1 MRTVDIEEMS
11 NFRHRYFLLLLTMVS
26 VVSLNSPTQASD
38 YENWSDDSLCLWGT
52 TSTNGIRVF
61 RSAFAGMPEVKKRG
75 LSCDVGSRWTKQKPK
90 QKSKQTK
97 SANSPLKTSF
107 ISLSKDDRSIVQSK
121 LADLD
126 LYTSSIDGLY
136 GRGTAAAL
144 KQYNEQYANVGNLA
158 KLSNA
163 KKLIAL
169 ILESSEAT
177 AAANPEPKDI
187 NPSSTVVTAAKQ
199 TAKPKTVAD
208 IASYF
213 ANQDYQAALGVAQD
227 LAVAGDA
234 EAQAYLGKMYA
245 DGLGTLQLSKNAH
258 MWFNIASL
266 NGSVEAIEG
275 RNAVATT
282 MSQDAVSEAQD
293 MAVKC
298 IQSNYAD
305 CGLLVKQNTAVT
317 AAPISSSSIVNGDV
331 LISNF
336 KDQSSLRR
344 KQLQY
349 ALKKL
354 GLYSSAVDGLWGGNT
369 SRAFTNYI
377 KINEIDAKDAEEV
390 FVSILSKV
398 DVPSSFTPPKKK
410 QNVIKHTTKNDTAK
424 ETPTTRS
431 GWTATSQNPKLTFE
445 DARDI
450 CEAKAIAAGNSYL
463 SANKPIDRY
472 SSIDCTGYGFN
483 SYSCSRSSGGGVAG
497 GILRAW
503 DQADNRNAA
512 EKLAK
517 AVAKACMADY
527 GWIKK

>member
-1 MRTVDIEEMS
+1 MNNLIAQ
-11 NFRHRYFLLLLTMVS
+11 FLSALVLFCFVG
-26 VVSLNSPTQASD
+26 TQA
-38 YENWSDDSLCLWGT
+38 Y
-52 TSTNGIRVF
+52 
-61 RSAFAGMPEVKKRG
+61 
-75 LSCDVGSRWTKQKPK
+75 
-90 QKSKQTK
+90 
-97 SANSPLKTSF
+97 ANSCSQSNVTNVSRCADRTICSRAVYKSPQGKAEWSRIFKRHVAEAKRRGMDLNCSLPPLRQSF
-107 ISLSKDDRSIVQSK
+107 VKLSKADRMTVQST
-121 LADLD
+121 LAGLN
-126 LYTSSIDGLY
+126 LYTSSVDGLY
-136 GRGTAAAL
+136 GQGTASAL
-144 KQYNEQYANVGNLA
+144 RQYNEQYANVGNLA
-158 KLSNA
+158 KQSNA
-163 KKLIAL
+163 NKLLAL
-169 ILESSEAT
+169 ILESTLEPVGT
-177 AAANPEPKDI
+177 NPESKDDDT
-187 NPSSTVVTAAKQ
+187 PSTVVPTKEQAP
-199 TAKPKTVAD
+199 KPKTVAD
-208 IASYF
+208 LATYFEDKDYKSALQIA
-213 ANQDYQAALGVAQD
+213 QE
-227 LAVAGDA
+227 LAVSGEA

-266 NGSVEAIEG
+266 NGSVEAIDG
-275 RNAVATT
+275 RNAVAAT
-282 MSQDAVSEAQD
+282 MSQDAVNEAQD

-317 AAPISSSSIVNGDV
+317 AAPNSRRSIVNGDV

-344 KQLQY
+344 KQLQF

-369 SRAFTNYI
+369 SKAFTNYI
-377 KINEIDAKDAEEV
+377 KINEIEAKDAEEV

-398 DVPSSFTPPKKK
+398 DVPSSFTPLKKK
-410 QNVIKHTTKNDTAK
+410 QNVIKHTTKNNIAK

-445 DARDI
+445 DAKDI
-450 CEAKAIAAGNSYL
+450 CEAKAIAEGNSYL

-503 DQADNRNAA
+503 DQAENRNAA